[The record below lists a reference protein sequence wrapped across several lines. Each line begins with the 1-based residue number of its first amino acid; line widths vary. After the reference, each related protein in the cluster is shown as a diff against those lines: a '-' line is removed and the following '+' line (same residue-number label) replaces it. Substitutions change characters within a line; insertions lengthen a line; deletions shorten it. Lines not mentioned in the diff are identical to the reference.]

1 MHIYVQ
7 RYSNFCCHRQN
18 FKLYAC
24 WYVSQSCSFVLFYS
38 YIQFQMLGTPFFIKI
53 FPLLVSHSPNFFFK
67 SLPFLKSS
75 KFRFYWSID
84 ITKFIGYRVCHNTK
98 ASFVSIEWVIW
109 YSVECDNIQQWIS
122 HFYCVWWNVELNVMS
137 KKDKI
142 GATKCNWIRYKL

>member
-1 MHIYVQ
+1 MQDGIAHNQIIGCWIIAKVGKFKQWAYLDLSWSRV
-7 RYSNFCCHRQN
+7 CHSLFFVTLVDRQN

-84 ITKFIGYRVCHNTK
+84 IKKNLLDIVFAT
-98 ASFVSIEWVIW
+98 
-109 YSVECDNIQQWIS
+109 IQRLVLFQL
-122 HFYCVWWNVELNVMS
+122 NELFGTV
-137 KKDKI
+137 
-142 GATKCNWIRYKL
+142 